1 MEAVVALSA
10 LEPFNPDPVC
20 SSSSCLGR
28 GLNRLRGEL
37 NRDVLDGL
45 QLSHVSNTKFALVL
59 YTDRHLSDPNRTIS
73 QIFISFDENCLSK

>member
-1 MEAVVALSA
+1 MVVVATVVVAVTRGRSPGNLLLRVVVEAVVARSA

-45 QLSHVSNTKFALVL
+45 GVVVVCG
-59 YTDRHLSDPNRTIS
+59 I
-73 QIFISFDENCLSK
+73 C